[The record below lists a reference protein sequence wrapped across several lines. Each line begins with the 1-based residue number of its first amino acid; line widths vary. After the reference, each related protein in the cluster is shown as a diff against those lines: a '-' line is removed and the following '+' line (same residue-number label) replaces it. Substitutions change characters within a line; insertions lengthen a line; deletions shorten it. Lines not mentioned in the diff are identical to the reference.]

1 MRSLYPRLFGA
12 RFRSANIG
20 NDWGFTL
27 VELLVG
33 LVISGFLVSAGFS
46 MYLNQHQGWIT
57 QEQVSDMQ
65 QNVRAAMHEMENTI
79 RMAGYGLPNG
89 LQPIYAANTNPDT
102 ITLLYQNE
110 FQVLAPVEHNMPQ
123 PSAEIR
129 CDGHDISG
137 FKADTWAYIYD
148 PASDTGE
155 FFFITQVQNSSGHI
169 QHNQGQ
175 LSRCYPAG
183 SMVMTLDRYKFY
195 VDTSDAAHPNLM
207 VQREGNPAYVYA
219 ENIEDL
225 QLQYGLAN
233 GVLVDVPPAGNLVRD
248 VQITISAHTE
258 RTDPQFQGDYR
269 HRTLVSSVKVRNL
282 GS

>member
-1 MRSLYPRLFGA
+1 M
-12 RFRSANIG
+12 SAPG
-20 NDWGFTL
+20 
-27 VELLVG
+27 
-33 LVISGFLVSAGFS
+33 
-46 MYLNQHQGWIT
+46 
-57 QEQVSDMQ
+57 
-65 QNVRAAMHEMENTI
+65 
-79 RMAGYGLPNG
+79 G

-102 ITLLYQNE
+102 ITLLFQNE
-110 FQVLAPVEHNMPQ
+110 FQAQAPVEHDMPQ

-137 FKADTWAYIYD
+137 FKAGTWAYIYD

-155 FFFITQVQNSSGHI
+155 FFYITQVQNSSGHI

-183 SMVMTLDRYKFY
+183 SKVMMLDMYKFY

-207 VQREGNPAYVYA
+207 VQREGNQAYVYA

-258 RTDPQFQGDYR
+258 RTDLQFQGDYR
-269 HRTLVSSVKVRNL
+269 HRMLVSNVKVRNL